1 MKRKMSENE
10 NCSFNIVLPA
20 CSSGESDEKYSRL
33 YIKKAEG
40 CFSLIYIMLYTVK
53 LYMYLILNEKCM
65 KTKLLFMLLLFL
77 CVSTAWGQSKSIS
90 GKVTSTTDN
99 EPVIGASVVVKGTTN
114 GTITD
119 FDGNFTLSADA
130 NSTLVISFVG
140 YVTQEIA
147 LSGNTSI
154 NVLLKEDTQML
165 DDVVVIGYGTQKKAD
180 LSSSIAVLDTK
191 ELSKVP
197 GGLSAGLQSSVA
209 GVQVTNG
216 RVRIRG
222 VGSINNTDPLYVVD
236 GMIGGVVPD
245 ESNIASIQV
254 LKDAA
259 SCAIYGARG
268 ANGVI
273 MITTKRGASGDV
285 KVDYDGYVGWKG
297 LSHDVEMLN
306 GQELAELI
314 NEEMYN
320 ADPNRT
326 DYLTALSDPA
336 AIGEGYNMMDI
347 LKRTAFYQKHNLA
360 VSGGSDKA
368 NFRINTTYST
378 DQPVFI
384 REDYKNYGIQ
394 FISDFTKG
402 KLKLGETVTIN
413 RNLHDWSDCKIL
425 GAQKWSSTLPIYDDS
440 HPTGFAGAGNG
451 TDCGNPVAESYMNWN
466 KGEGTTINGNIWATY
481 EIIPGLK
488 YKFNMGVDMYRY
500 MVQNY
505 IADYSIG
512 YENHTPDEYKM
523 SSTKTNRFL
532 YENTLSYDKTFGK
545 HSINALIGV
554 TSEETKGLGH
564 NGGARAM
571 PSPDIL
577 ILGSTQDD
585 ASKVVGSS
593 VSRSSMFSLLGRVNY
608 SYDSKY
614 MLTFNFRRDGSSN
627 FSKNNRYGN
636 FPSFSAAW
644 RISQEKFMKNLTW
657 ISDLKLRG
665 SWGMLGNSNISPYQY
680 QSTVNFA
687 QMWYYLNDS
696 KVTGALPTTPA
707 NPDVKWETQYSTDL
721 GLDLSVLDSRLLFTV
736 DYYYKKTK
744 DMLIQVPI
752 SFSAGYMGNFP
763 TLNAGSIENKGWEFA
778 LTYRDHIGDFD
789 YSVTGNLSTVKN
801 KVLDLGTNNAI
812 FAANSVTKTAVG
824 KSIGQFWGYVTDGL
838 YRTQAQLDEDK
849 KFAPN
854 AQLGDVRFKDL
865 DKDGELTDEDKDY
878 IGNPIP
884 DFTYGLSLDARYKTG
899 FGDVD
904 FSMIWQGSQGND
916 IFNYSRVDN
925 EGMHHYYNNT
935 KEVLNRYRA
944 EDLTFV
950 NPISGVTTFYPKN
963 TDTDIPRAVIGDP
976 NQNRKLSDRYVEDGS
991 YLRLK
996 ALTLG
1001 YTFPKVFLSRF
1012 GIEHLRLYVG
1022 AKNLLTITS
1031 YKGYDPEVGDQ
1042 DRYSGKNLTRGVDGM
1057 SLWDPTFPNTREF
1070 YMGLQLTF

>member
-1 MKRKMSENE
+1 
-10 NCSFNIVLPA
+10 
-20 CSSGESDEKYSRL
+20 
-33 YIKKAEG
+33 
-40 CFSLIYIMLYTVK
+40 
-53 LYMYLILNEKCM
+53 M
-65 KTKLLFMLLLFL
+65 KTRLLFL
-77 CVSTAWGQSKSIS
+77 ITLFLSASMTWGQSRSIS
-90 GKVTSTTDN
+90 GKVVSATDG
-99 EPVIGASVVVKGTTN
+99 EPIIGASVLVKGTTN

-119 FDGNFTLSADA
+119 LEGTFKLSGSP
-130 NSTLVISFVG
+130 NEILVFSFVG

-147 LSGNTSI
+147 IGGNTTFS
-154 NVLLKEDTQML
+154 VLLKEDTQIL
-165 DDVVVIGYGTQKKAD
+165 DDIVVIGYGTQRKAD
-180 LSSSIAVLDTK
+180 LSSSITVLDTK
-191 ELSKVP
+191 ELEKVP
-197 GGLSAGLQSSVA
+197 GGLAVGLQSSVA
-209 GVQVTNG
+209 GVQMTNG
-216 RVRIRG
+216 RIRVRG

-273 MITTKRGASGDV
+273 MITTKRGATGDV
-285 KVDYDGYVGWKG
+285 KISYDGYAGWKG
-297 LSHDVEMLN
+297 MSHDVDMLN

-314 NEEMYN
+314 NEAMYN
-320 ADPNRT
+320 ENPNRT
-326 DYLTALSDPA
+326 DYLAALSDPA
-336 AIGEGYNMMDI
+336 AIGEGYNMMNE
-347 LKRTAFYQKHNLA
+347 LKRTAFFQKHNLS

-378 DQPVFI
+378 DQPIFI

-394 FISDFTKG
+394 LISDFTKG
-402 KLKLGETVTIN
+402 KLKLGETITIN
-413 RNLHDWSDCKIL
+413 RNLHDWSDTKIL
-425 GAQKWSSTLPIYDDS
+425 GAQKWSSTCPIYDEN
-440 HPTGFAGAGNG
+440 HVTGFAGAGNG
-451 TDCGNPVAESYMNWN
+451 TDCGNPLAESHMNWN
-466 KGEGTTINGNIWATY
+466 KGEGTTINGNVWATY
-481 EIIPGLK
+481 EFIPGLK

-500 MVQNY
+500 VVQNY

-512 YENHTPDEYKM
+512 YENHSPDEYKM
-523 SSTKTNRFL
+523 STSKSNRFL
-532 YENTLSYDKTFGK
+532 YENTLSYDKIFGK
-545 HSINALIGV
+545 HNLSALIGV

-577 ILGSTQDD
+577 ILGSTQDNS
-585 ASKVVGSS
+585 SKVVGSDI
-593 VSRSSMFSLLGRVNY
+593 SRSSMFSLLGRVNY

-614 MLTFNFRRDGSSN
+614 MMTFNFRRDGSSN

-636 FPSFSAAW
+636 FPSVSAAW
-644 RISQEKFMKNLTW
+644 RISQEKFMQGFSWL
-657 ISDLKLRG
+657 SDLKLRG
-665 SWGMLGNSNISPYQY
+665 SWGMLGNSLIDPYQY
-680 QSTVNFA
+680 QSTVNFDGI
-687 QMWYYLNDS
+687 WYYLNDS
-696 KVTGALPTTPA
+696 KVSGALPTTPS

-721 GLDLSVLDSRLLFTV
+721 GLDLTVLNNRLTFTM

-752 SFSAGYMGNFP
+752 SFTAGYMGNFP
-763 TLNAGSIENKGWEFA
+763 TLNAGSIENQGFEFT
-778 LTYRDHIGDFD
+778 LTYRDQIGNWD
-789 YSVTGNLSTVKN
+789 YSVSGNLTTVKN
-801 KVLDLGTNNAI
+801 KVLDLGSNNAI

-838 YRTQAQLDEDK
+838 YKTQAQLDEDK
-849 KFAPN
+849 VFAPN
-854 AQLGDVRFKDL
+854 AQLGDIRFKNLNNDN
-865 DKDGELTDEDKDY
+865 ELSDADKDY

-884 DFTYGLSLDARYKTG
+884 KFTYGLSADVSYKAA
-899 FGDVD
+899 FGTID
-904 FSMIWQGSQGND
+904 FAMIWQGSQGND

-944 EDLTFV
+944 EDIMFV
-950 NPISGVTTFYPKN
+950 NPVSGVSTFYPKN
-963 TDTDIPRAVIGDP
+963 TDTNMPRAIIGDP

-1001 YTFPKVFLSRF
+1001 YTFPKQLLNKFS
-1012 GIEHLRLYVG
+1012 IEHLRIYVG
-1022 AKNLLTITS
+1022 AKNLLTLTS

-1042 DRYSGKNLTRGVDGM
+1042 DRWSGKNLTRGVDGM

-1070 YMGLQLTF
+1070 YVGLQLTF